1 MGDCSPA
8 VSVTL
13 YIVEVAVFEPAL
25 MVRIANVVI
34 SLDPCLLLL
43 EVG

>member
-8 VSVTL
+8 VSMTL
-13 YIVEVAVFEPAL
+13 HIVEVAGLEPAL
-25 MVRIANVVI
+25 MVRIANVFI
-34 SLDPCLLLL
+34 SLDPCLLFL